1 MSYYIYGR
9 YENGRESFEKI
20 CDTFESA
27 VDEIHHLYDVDETY
41 GGTPT
46 YYFMVERAL
55 GKTR

>member
-27 VDEIHHLYDVDETY
+27 VDEIHHLYDMDETY
-41 GGTPT
+41 GGIPT
-46 YYFMVERAL
+46 YYYMVERKA
-55 GKTR
+55 KRH